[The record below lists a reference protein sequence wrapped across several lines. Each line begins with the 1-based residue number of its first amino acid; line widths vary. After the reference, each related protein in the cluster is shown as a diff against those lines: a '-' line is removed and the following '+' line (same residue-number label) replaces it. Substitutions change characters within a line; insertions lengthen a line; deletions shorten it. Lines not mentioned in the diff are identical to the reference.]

1 MGNALRHV
9 RGESQKNIVRFI
21 EGLSGKYSRW
31 DIWQDFIIMS
41 AIAIANTMGGP
52 QAKAREEMYRS
63 RAEKYSAKEL
73 EVFADMLLEVVA
85 ELERDPEQDFLG
97 ELFMALGLG
106 NEWKGQ
112 FFTPYSVCRA
122 MSAMTYAPDMTARIE
137 KQGWVSVNDPACGA
151 GALLLAF
158 ANECRRQH
166 INYQTSVLFVAQD
179 IDFLAGC
186 MCYIQLSLL
195 GCPGYVVIDDSLLR
209 PSVSYDARGLLPKDG
224 PQVWYESISGQY
236 QLWDEAAKVVA
247 TSAGS
252 INSALESQITYWQ
265 DYNANLQSLTDRSTD
280 IEGLSDMIAS
290 FADGSSD
297 SVNAIAGMAG
307 ATDEQLATMVANW
320 KTLQQEQQNAAGSVA
335 DLKTDFTATMDELQ
349 TALAEDIEAMDL
361 GDEAKASAQATI
373 QGFIDGAV
381 GMLPQVTAAYNRV
394 AAAARAALSASGTGT
409 ASSIPGYAV
418 GTQSAAPGFA
428 LVGENGPELVYFNG
442 GEQVMTAEETAAM
455 RESMEIQAITFAPQL
470 LEALHAIHG
479 DGALSAEPGAGSGA
493 GSVELQIVFQING
506 GASPETVEALREYG
520 DEFAERVLEVMEEAG
535 IDTAR
540 RAYK

>member
-209 PSVSYDARGLLPKDG
+209 RNNLNRWRKRKPASSLYFDG
-224 PQVWYESISGQY
+224 RER
-236 QLWDEAAKVVA
+236 
-247 TSAGS
+247 
-252 INSALESQITYWQ
+252 N
-265 DYNANLQSLTDRSTD
+265 
-280 IEGLSDMIAS
+280 
-290 FADGSSD
+290 
-297 SVNAIAGMAG
+297 
-307 ATDEQLATMVANW
+307 
-320 KTLQQEQQNAAGSVA
+320 
-335 DLKTDFTATMDELQ
+335 
-349 TALAEDIEAMDL
+349 
-361 GDEAKASAQATI
+361 
-373 QGFIDGAV
+373 
-381 GMLPQVTAAYNRV
+381 
-394 AAAARAALSASGTGT
+394 AAAAASREPDMEARGRRLFDGKVGADFCSVHRKETQSYHKRRQGQSSASGFRRGIDGWRVCHSKSTP
-409 ASSIPGYAV
+409 A
-418 GTQSAAPGFA
+418 
-428 LVGENGPELVYFNG
+428 G
-442 GEQVMTAEETAAM
+442 GE
-455 RESMEIQAITFAPQL
+455 RRKQL
-470 LEALHAIHG
+470 LRLQNEKLGRKSRLARPHKKGQPLKLSGGLH
-479 DGALSAEPGAGSGA
+479 
-493 GSVELQIVFQING
+493 
-506 GASPETVEALREYG
+506 
-520 DEFAERVLEVMEEAG
+520 
-535 IDTAR
+535 
-540 RAYK
+540 

>member
-122 MSAMTYAPDMTARIE
+122 MSAMTYAPDMTARVE

-224 PQVWYESISGQY
+224 PQVWCTPMYFRDVWHYRRI
-236 QLWDEAAKVVA
+236 
-247 TSAGS
+247 
-252 INSALESQITYWQ
+252 
-265 DYNANLQSLTDRSTD
+265 
-280 IEGLSDMIAS
+280 
-290 FADGSSD
+290 
-297 SVNAIAGMAG
+297 G
-307 ATDEQLATMVANW
+307 AQMDL
-320 KTLQQEQQNAAGSVA
+320 LFRNAAEQVPA
-335 DLKTDFTATMDELQ
+335 DPAPAAPPEQ
-349 TALAEDIEAMDL
+349 SQPLAET
-361 GDEAKASAQATI
+361 K
-373 QGFIDGAV
+373 
-381 GMLPQVTAAYNRV
+381 
-394 AAAARAALSASGTGT
+394 TG
-409 ASSIPGYAV
+409 
-418 GTQSAAPGFA
+418 
-428 LVGENGPELVYFNG
+428 
-442 GEQVMTAEETAAM
+442 
-455 RESMEIQAITFAPQL
+455 QL
-470 LEALHAIHG
+470 TL
-479 DGALSAEPGAGSGA
+479 
-493 GSVELQIVFQING
+493 F
-506 GASPETVEALREYG
+506 
-520 DEFAERVLEVMEEAG
+520 
-535 IDTAR
+535 
-540 RAYK
+540 